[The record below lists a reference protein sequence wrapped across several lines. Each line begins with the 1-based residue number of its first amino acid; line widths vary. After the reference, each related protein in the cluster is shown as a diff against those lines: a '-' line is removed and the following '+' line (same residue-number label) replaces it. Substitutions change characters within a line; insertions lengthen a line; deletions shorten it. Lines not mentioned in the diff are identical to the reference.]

1 MHTPVRA
8 KTGQYYYVPGVME
21 KKQVLTKPCTVFPAS
36 SGLND
41 LPDLIIIRHRARFR
55 PDKNVNSETRVFA
68 NKTCIA
74 VAYPQHHI
82 GNGRWQD
89 PGGADGPGN

>member
-21 KKQVLTKPCTVFPAS
+21 KKKVLTKPCTVFPAS

-55 PDKNVNSETRVFA
+55 PDKINVISESNAIA
-68 NKTCIA
+68 N
-74 VAYPQHHI
+74 
-82 GNGRWQD
+82 
-89 PGGADGPGN
+89 